1 MQTCEGIFFPGE
13 TLESDLEDRIL
24 KKVLLYF
31 DKTYVLIPDLFNFR
45 ADDAMREYTHRFQP
59 EKLDEFSRDLAI
71 VKDTYVTDRKAE
83 GKKVD
88 KSARVQHERIIQ
100 LLGKTESLRE
110 EGLLEVINP
119 EENIKSIP
127 YYWDEDAQPA
137 EKFFSIKEK
146 FQNLSADEINLSTI
160 TDYTPHLLFGNILED
175 LRDKEFRSIVKE
187 NFTCDTVT
195 MYKGQAET
203 NWFETLSGGEDII
216 ELVPSDYFE
225 FGFCSHISSTM
236 WASLLINH
244 TLISSLRKKAVPTC
258 SHPTMQ
264 RLLNRKMSRSYE
276 KLAAVDTDTFHGTK
290 DVSPFNLVLEN
301 LPNFELKSFEDIIE
315 TREKL
320 KDELSEFRQ
329 NMCRFTGI
337 LKEEPYRKI
346 CEEHLDLLQ
355 MDTMQQALDNLRKK
369 IASLNRKTLPKVVTT
384 TPLNLLLQVTPA
396 LPSALALLAGSD
408 MLSPAT
414 ILNVCEKD
422 FKDLPEKN
430 GLSYVIT
437 IGKA

>member
-1 MQTCEGIFFPGE
+1 MQESLFGK
-13 TLESDLEDRIL
+13 TLEGLSSAVRDLGLPGYTAKQLSDWLY
-24 KKVLLYF
+24 KKDALSF
-31 DKTYVLIPDLFNFR
+31 DEMTNLSKKARAQIASTYNLGTQAPIDVQESVDGTKKYLFPALPGKYIETAYIPDGKRSTLCVSSQVGCKMGCLFC
-45 ADDAMREYTHRFQP
+45 MTGKQGFQ
-59 EKLDEFSRDLAI
+59 
-71 VKDTYVTDRKAE
+71 
-83 GKKVD
+83 G
-88 KSARVQHERIIQ
+88 
-100 LLGKTESLRE
+100 
-110 EGLLEVINP
+110 
-119 EENIKSIP
+119 
-127 YYWDEDAQPA
+127 
-137 EKFFSIKEK
+137 
-146 FQNLSADEINLSTI
+146 NLSAGEINLSTI

-337 LKEEPYRKI
+337 LKEAPYRKI